1 MKNAFFLAE
10 LEKWTLDNKTI
21 LLEVTKVDN
30 SRLLVSLLSPFL
42 RLLPRTLYLSALC
55 INSIFKCL
63 LSKTLGL
70 FLLDY

>member
-30 SRLLVSLLSPFL
+30 SRLL
-42 RLLPRTLYLSALC
+42 PRTLYLSALC